1 MKFTNREFVS
11 FVCFGTV
18 NTILTYIIYLIFLL
32 VVTYPVAYSITF
44 VIGVYTSY
52 YFNATFVF
60 KQGLTLKK
68 ALQYPMV
75 YLIQYVLGL
84 GLLYL
89 LVESFAMDP
98 RIAPI
103 VIVVLTVPITF
114 LLSRLIIVQETK

>member
-1 MKFTNREFVS
+1 MKFINKEFVS
-11 FVCFGTV
+11 FVCFGAV

-32 VVTYPVAYSITF
+32 VVTYPVAYSMTF

-52 YFNATFVF
+52 YFNTKFVF
-60 KQGLTLKK
+60 KQKLTLRK
-68 ALQYPMV
+68 ALQYPIV

-89 LVESFAMDP
+89 LVETFAMDP

-103 VIVVLTVPITF
+103 IIVVITVPITF
-114 LLSRLIIVQETK
+114 LLSRLIIIK